1 MRGLSTMRT
10 PALAFAN
17 PSRCICL
24 FAAHV
29 PNFLYQHFIILVIIH
44 LGPKINKPLT
54 ITELTRSSCFQTSDT
69 IIDQVFEK
77 QVNVNSHMNSL
88 KDKVSSPAVVLLCS
102 MLTYL

>member
-1 MRGLSTMRT
+1 MYKGAKIPVS
-10 PALAFAN
+10 
-17 PSRCICL
+17 
-24 FAAHV
+24 
-29 PNFLYQHFIILVIIH
+29 YH
-44 LGPKINKPLT
+44 LGLKINKPLT